1 MSFCVNYINRPRQR
15 RAKMETV
22 LNVIAIVVVLALV
35 SLPLGGFA
43 EDSTQKVATDDEPPE
58 DPP

>member
-1 MSFCVNYINRPRQR
+1 
-15 RAKMETV
+15 METV